1 MAERASGSGPRGRR
15 PDWGPRFIES
25 LRASGNVRLSAA
37 AVGIDR
43 DTAYKRRRR
52 DSRFAADWAA
62 AEQDAIDM
70 LEAEA
75 RRRALGGSD
84 ALLMFLL
91 RGHRPGLYRER
102 VDVRLDVRREAERLA
117 AELDGVSADELVAEA
132 ERIVRVGEGR

>member
-1 MAERASGSGPRGRR
+1 MAERAPGSGPRRRR
-15 PDWGPRFIES
+15 PDWGPRFIEAY
-25 LRASGNVRLSAA
+25 RASGIVRLSATA
-37 AVGIDR
+37 AGIDR

-52 DSRFAADWAA
+52 DPRFAADWAQ
-62 AEQDAIDM
+62 AEQDAIDI

-91 RGHRPGLYRER
+91 RGHRPALYRER

-132 ERIVRVGEGR
+132 ERIARAGEGR